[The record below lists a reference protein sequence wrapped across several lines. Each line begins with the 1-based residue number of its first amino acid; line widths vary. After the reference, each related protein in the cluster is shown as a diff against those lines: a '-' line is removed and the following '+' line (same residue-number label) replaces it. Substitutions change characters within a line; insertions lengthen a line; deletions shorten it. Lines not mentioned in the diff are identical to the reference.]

1 MSTYFIDESLIE
13 QFIHDRISK
22 KIRKLKN
29 NMKKITSVD
38 LIFENNDQ
46 KCI

>member
-1 MSTYFIDESLIE
+1 MLTYFIDESLIE

-22 KIRKLKN
+22 KLKNLKN
-29 NMKKITSVD
+29 NIKKITSVD
-38 LIFENNDQ
+38 LIFENNYQ